1 MTDRTGATGP
11 ARWQRRVLRATL
23 PAGILLLATW
33 ILWLA
38 VPALTGGTRT
48 DFTFPSGIIG
58 LVTAAILIV
67 TGINYRR
74 ALAAADARVA
84 STYAAGGPHPYLAAR
99 DAGLAAIASGGGF
112 ARASGG
118 QVDAVAT
125 TNRYQRLH
133 GCAVP
138 GCGKPASA
146 EIHGPGED

>member
-1 MTDRTGATGP
+1 LTHATDPVQPG
-11 ARWQRRVLRATL
+11 RWQRLLLRATL
-23 PAGILLLATW
+23 RAGILLLALW

-67 TGINYRR
+67 TGINYQR

-84 STYAAGGPHPYLAAR
+84 STYAAGRPHPFLAAR

-125 TNRYQRLH
+125 TNRYQRLD

-138 GCGKPASA
+138 GCGMPASA
-146 EIHGPGED
+146 EIHGRAED